1 MVSPKV
7 IGCQGQDPG
16 RQGPDLDGPYPESKV
31 RTLNPTNKSSPTLF
45 ILLRTE
51 CVRGFESASW
61 IRRNQSFVDSKCGRF
76 MDSGLWI
83 RTWGVDNPLV
93 CARSREDK
101 REV

>member
-1 MVSPKV
+1 MSGSRSIFLYSVMAHLIRITKKHLLWFFHDHLS
-7 IGCQGQDPG
+7 
-16 RQGPDLDGPYPESKV
+16 
-31 RTLNPTNKSSPTLF
+31 NKTSPTLF

-51 CVRGFESASW
+51 CARGFESTSW

-76 MDSGLWI
+76 MDSRHCVRGFGRGAW
-83 RTWGVDNPLV
+83 TNKLV